1 MSQSPDIERLEVPPA
16 SAGER
21 LDRYLAAQFPSLSRT
36 RLAALIHQGHVRV
49 GGRLARPSRRIAGG
63 EVVEVRIEP
72 REPLP
77 RPEPSGLGAAPVE
90 TPLEILYED
99 EDVVVVNKPA
109 GLVVHPGAGLPA
121 VAGTPAG
128 AATLAGALLHRYG
141 ALSGQGGADRPGIV
155 HRLDKGTSGAIIVA
169 RNDSAHRNLA
179 AQFAARSVEKIY
191 LALVHGKMKEAGGSI
206 RLPVAR
212 DLRRRTRMT
221 TRRRPGEGRASQTD
235 WRALATLGNFT
246 LVEVA
251 LRTGRTHQIRVHFSA
266 LGHPLAGDALYGAPK
281 KPHVAAGAGK
291 HPMQL
296 LLGRPFL
303 HAARLAFTHPV
314 SGQRIECRA
323 PLPED
328 LRSFLVAL
336 ADGAGVAAVQIDA
349 TLRGYL

>member
-1 MSQSPDIERLEVPPA
+1 MPGVERVEVSSGA
-16 SAGER
+16 AGER
-21 LDRYLAAQFPSLSRT
+21 LDRFLARQFPALSRS
-36 RLAALIHQGHVRV
+36 RVAALIHEGRVRV
-49 GGRLARPSRRIAGG
+49 AGRTAKPAHRVSSGQL
-63 EVVEVRIEP
+63 VEIEIT
-72 REPLP
+72 P
-77 RPEPSGLGAAPVE
+77 RPPLRASPVE
-90 TPLEILYED
+90 FPLEILYED
-99 EDVVVVNKPA
+99 ADVAVVNKPA
-109 GLVVHPGAGLPA
+109 GLVVHPGAGSRT
-121 VAGTPAG
+121 GE
-128 AATLAGALLHRYG
+128 ATLAGALLHRYG
-141 ALSGQGGADRPGIV
+141 SLSRPEGHDAAARPGIV
-155 HRLDKGTSGAIIVA
+155 HRLDKGTSGVLVVA
-169 RNDSAHRNLA
+169 RNDAAHRSLA
-179 AQFAARSVEKIY
+179 AQFAARTVEKTY
-191 LALVHGKMKEAGGSI
+191 LALVHGKLKSPAGSI
-206 RLPVAR
+206 RLAVAR

-221 TRRRPGEGRASQTD
+221 TRRAPEAGRASQTD
-235 WRALATLGNFT
+235 WRTLATLGNFT

-291 HPMQL
+291 HPMLL

-328 LRSFLVAL
+328 LRSFLAAL